1 MKLRGLLLTL
11 TAAATMAL
19 AQAPA
24 AGAPLLLRDP
34 SLSRTQIAF
43 AFGGSLWTVGRNGGT
58 AVRLTA
64 GPGVQSHPIFSPD
77 GTQIAFTGE
86 YDGNVDVFVVEATGG
101 EPRRLTYHPGADVA
115 VGWTPDGKQVIFTS
129 SRNSYSRF
137 DRLFAMPAAGGMPL
151 QLPLPMGEDASY
163 AADGAHLAYV
173 PIINWSAR
181 TAWKRY
187 RGGRYARVW
196 LANLAD
202 SRIEKV
208 PNAGSNDLN
217 PMWIGDNVYFLS
229 DRGNGPNGTGAA
241 EPVALWR
248 YNTRSHALA
257 KVLDPGDRDIKSAQA
272 GPEAIVYEQLG
283 SIHLYDLKSGR
294 QRAVPISVTGDFPAL
309 RPRFERVASQ
319 IRDFDVSPTGKRAVF
334 EAHGEILTVPAKDGD
349 IRDITRT
356 PAVEERSPAWSPDG
370 TRIAYFS
377 DASIDW
383 RGAPLGYAERPA
395 YAQPA
400 GDPREPRPAGAAP
413 LRSPGEGSPSEFRGL
428 LAPSLPAV
436 QTARPPRGEYALHI
450 AAQDGMGKDGSGDVR
465 VIDLGAPPSFFYAP
479 HWSPD
484 SKKIAYSDKRLNL
497 WVVDL
502 TQASPRPVKIAAQY
516 YDLGGGGAAVD
527 MAWSGD
533 SQWLAYSLLLKNEI
547 HALAVYSLASGS
559 SRPLTDGL
567 SDARYPAFD
576 RSGKYLYFTASTNVG
591 PADKGID
598 MTGIDHPVTRSVYC
612 LVLRNDLPSPL
623 APRSDDEKPEAA
635 RPERRN
641 PRDAAPEPPAPVRID
656 FDHLDQRIVALPL
669 PTAAYNGLEAATAG
683 VFFVHELPPGPAA
696 AGELRPTL
704 WKYDLNQR
712 KRERFVENAN
722 NWRVSANGEALLY
735 STGGGRGAAGGGA
748 PTWAIVPTAAPPKGT
763 PDHLAVAGMEVRVD
777 PRAEWNQM
785 YHEVWRIERDFL
797 YDPGAHGLNLA
808 AAERYYSQYLP
819 GLTSRDDL
827 NYLFNDMLGEITIG
841 HMFIAGGTLPA
852 APRVGGGLLGADY
865 RVANGRYQFA
875 KVYQGEN
882 WNPTLRAPLTEPGVN
897 VAAGEY
903 LLAVNGRE
911 LRGSDNLYAAFENT
925 AGTQTELRVGSSPDG
940 AGSRLVTVVPIAS
953 EAALRNREWM
963 EANRQTVDKLSG
975 GKLAYVYLPDT
986 ANGGFTNF
994 NRYYFAQIDKQGA
1007 VLDERFNSGGDIAD
1021 YIIDHLHRPQFAS
1034 FLTRQ
1039 GAPWPEPA
1047 GAIFGPK
1054 VMIINAFAGSGGDAM
1069 PWMFREAKVG
1079 TLVGTRTW
1087 GGLVGI
1093 GGYPVLMDGGTVT
1106 APREAFYNMRGQWDV
1121 ENRGVDP
1128 DVAVD
1133 LDPYAWRQGHDP
1145 QLEKAVQVAMEQL
1158 QQHPPVVAKVP
1169 PYPNYHQRFGT
1180 PATGAKQTVGGS
1192 DGGH

>member
-1 MKLRGLLLTL
+1 
-11 TAAATMAL
+11 
-19 AQAPA
+19 QAPA
-24 AGAPLLLRDP
+24 AGTPLLLRDP
-34 SLSRTQIAF
+34 SLSRAQIAF

-86 YDGNVDVFVVEATGG
+86 YDGNVDVFVVAATGG

-137 DRLFAMPAAGGMPL
+137 DRLFAIPAAGGMPL

-229 DRGNGPNGTGAA
+229 DRGNGPNGAGAA

-283 SIHLYDLKSGR
+283 SIHLYDLKSGK

-309 RPRFERVASQ
+309 RPRFERVAPQ

-349 IRDITRT
+349 LRDITRT

-377 DASIDW
+377 DIS
-383 RGAPLGYAERPA
+383 
-395 YAQPA
+395 
-400 GDPREPRPAGAAP
+400 
-413 LRSPGEGSPSEFRGL
+413 
-428 LAPSLPAV
+428 
-436 QTARPPRGEYALHI
+436 GEYALHI

-547 HALAVYSLASGS
+547 HAIAVYSLASGS

-635 RPERRN
+635 R
-641 PRDAAPEPPAPVRID
+641 
-656 FDHLDQRIVALPL
+656 
-669 PTAAYNGLEAATAG
+669 
-683 VFFVHELPPGPAA
+683 
-696 AGELRPTL
+696 
-704 WKYDLNQR
+704 
-712 KRERFVENAN
+712 
-722 NWRVSANGEALLY
+722 
-735 STGGGRGAAGGGA
+735 
-748 PTWAIVPTAAPPKGT
+748 
-763 PDHLAVAGMEVRVD
+763 
-777 PRAEWNQM
+777 
-785 YHEVWRIERDFL
+785 
-797 YDPGAHGLNLA
+797 
-808 AAERYYSQYLP
+808 
-819 GLTSRDDL
+819 
-827 NYLFNDMLGEITIG
+827 
-841 HMFIAGGTLPA
+841 
-852 APRVGGGLLGADY
+852 
-865 RVANGRYQFA
+865 
-875 KVYQGEN
+875 
-882 WNPTLRAPLTEPGVN
+882 
-897 VAAGEY
+897 
-903 LLAVNGRE
+903 
-911 LRGSDNLYAAFENT
+911 
-925 AGTQTELRVGSSPDG
+925 
-940 AGSRLVTVVPIAS
+940 
-953 EAALRNREWM
+953 
-963 EANRQTVDKLSG
+963 
-975 GKLAYVYLPDT
+975 
-986 ANGGFTNF
+986 
-994 NRYYFAQIDKQGA
+994 
-1007 VLDERFNSGGDIAD
+1007 
-1021 YIIDHLHRPQFAS
+1021 
-1034 FLTRQ
+1034 
-1039 GAPWPEPA
+1039 
-1047 GAIFGPK
+1047 
-1054 VMIINAFAGSGGDAM
+1054 
-1069 PWMFREAKVG
+1069 
-1079 TLVGTRTW
+1079 
-1087 GGLVGI
+1087 
-1093 GGYPVLMDGGTVT
+1093 
-1106 APREAFYNMRGQWDV
+1106 
-1121 ENRGVDP
+1121 
-1128 DVAVD
+1128 
-1133 LDPYAWRQGHDP
+1133 
-1145 QLEKAVQVAMEQL
+1145 
-1158 QQHPPVVAKVP
+1158 
-1169 PYPNYHQRFGT
+1169 
-1180 PATGAKQTVGGS
+1180 
-1192 DGGH
+1192 

>member
-1 MKLRGLLLTL
+1 MRLRGLLLTL
-11 TAAATMAL
+11 AAAGMMAGWAA

-24 AGAPLLLRDP
+24 AGTPLLLRDP

-64 GPGVQSHPIFSPD
+64 GPGIQSHPIFSPD

-86 YDGNVDVFVVEATGG
+86 YDGNTDVFVVAATGG
-101 EPRRLTYHPGADVA
+101 EPRRLTFHPGADVA
-115 VGWTPDGKQVIFTS
+115 VGWTPDGRQVIFTS

-137 DRLFAMPAAGGMPL
+137 DRLFAIPVAGGMPL
-151 QLPLPMGEDASY
+151 QLPLSMGEDASY
-163 AADGAHLAYV
+163 APDGAHLAYV

-217 PMWIGDNVYFLS
+217 PMWIGDDVYFLS
-229 DRGNGPNGTGAA
+229 DRGHGPNGTGAA

-272 GPEAIVYEQLG
+272 GPDAIVYEQLG
-283 SIHLYDLKSGR
+283 SIHLYDLKSGK
-294 QRAVPISVTGDFPAL
+294 QRAVPIAVAGDFPAL
-309 RPRFERVASQ
+309 RPHFERVASQ
-319 IRDFDVSPTGKRAVF
+319 IRNFDVSPTGKRAVF
-334 EAHGEILTVPAKDGD
+334 EAHGEILTVPAKNGD

-370 TRIAYFS
+370 ARIAFFS
-377 DASIDW
+377 DAS
-383 RGAPLGYAERPA
+383 
-395 YAQPA
+395 
-400 GDPREPRPAGAAP
+400 
-413 LRSPGEGSPSEFRGL
+413 
-428 LAPSLPAV
+428 
-436 QTARPPRGEYALHI
+436 GEYALHI
-450 AAQDGMGKDGSGDVR
+450 AAQDGMGKDGAGDVR
-465 VIDLGAPPSFFYAP
+465 VIDLGQPPSFFYAP

-502 TQASPRPVKIAAQY
+502 TQPDPKPVKIATQY

-547 HALAVYSLASGS
+547 HAIAVYSAASGS
-559 SRPLTDGL
+559 SRQLTDGL

-612 LVLRNDLPSPL
+612 LVLRADLPSPL
-623 APRSDDEKPEAA
+623 APKSDDEKPEAA
-635 RPERRN
+635 APRPERRN
-641 PRDAAPEPPAPVRID
+641 GREATPEPPAPVRID

-669 PTAAYNGLEAATAG
+669 PAADYNGLEAGTAG
-683 VFFVHELPPGPAA
+683 VFFVHEVPPGAAA
-696 AGELRPTL
+696 AGEVRPAL

-722 NWRVSANGEALLY
+722 NWRVSANGESLLY
-735 STGGGRGAAGGGA
+735 SSGGGRGAAAA
-748 PTWAIVPTAAPPKGT
+748 PPAWAIVPTAAPPKGT
-763 PDHLAVAGMEVRVD
+763 PDRLAMASMEVRVD
-777 PRAEWNQM
+777 PSAEWRQM

-797 YDPGAHGLNLA
+797 YDPGAHGLDLA
-808 AAERYYSQYLP
+808 AAEQYYSRYLP
-819 GLTSRDDL
+819 GLVSRDDL

-841 HMFIAGGTLPA
+841 HMFIAGGTLPEP
-852 APRVGGGLLGADY
+852 PRVGGGLLGADY

-925 AGTQTELRVGSSPDG
+925 AGRQTELRVGPSADG

-963 EANRQTVDKLSG
+963 EANRQTVDKLSA

-1079 TLVGTRTW
+1079 ALVGTRTW

-1106 APREAFYNMRGQWDV
+1106 APREAFYNMRGEWDV
-1121 ENRGVDP
+1121 ENHGVDP
-1128 DVAVD
+1128 DYAVD

-1145 QLEKAVQVAMEQL
+1145 QLEKAVAVAMEQL
-1158 QQHPPVVAKVP
+1158 REHPPVIAKVP
-1169 PYPNYHQRFGT
+1169 PYPNYHQRFGA
-1180 PATGAKQTVGGS
+1180 PATAAGVHKAASGGGG
-1192 DGGH
+1192 GGH